1 MRIARRS
8 LTRSVLTRQRT
19 SASSWLRDWCAIRS
33 QNLIG
38 NASGSFAMWRSP
50 FNAPPTRASAERQR
64 SLPIEARRDFG
75 TISADDRL
83 DLVRRLRVTVAAG
96 NRQTGETQGDGQPRI
111 DRAGLTG

>member
-19 SASSWLRDWCAIRS
+19 SAASWLRLVRDSVA
-33 QNLIG
+33 NLIG
-38 NASGSFAMWRSP
+38 NDSGSFAMWRSP

-83 DLVRRLRVTVAAG
+83 DLVRRLRVTSG
-96 NRQTGETQGDGQPRI
+96 CG
-111 DRAGLTG
+111 